1 MNLYSNM
8 SFPPIKDFQFDGHG
22 LSNTNVKGAL
32 VIWKRL
38 RPQRVE
44 MTSRKFPCQKSL
56 HLKTKKLDL
65 TSF

>member
-1 MNLYSNM
+1 M

-22 LSNTNVKGAL
+22 LSNFNVKGAL

-44 MTSRKFPCQKSL
+44 MISRKFPCQKGL
-56 HLKTKKLDL
+56 YLQTKKMDL
-65 TSF
+65 TSS

>member
-1 MNLYSNM
+1 M

-22 LSNTNVKGAL
+22 LSNSNVKRAL
-32 VIWKRL
+32 IIWKRL

-44 MTSRKFPCQKSL
+44 MNSKKFPHQKGL
-56 HLKTKKLDL
+56 YLQTKKLNL

>member
-1 MNLYSNM
+1 M

-44 MTSRKFPCQKSL
+44 MTSRKFPLQKGL

>member
-1 MNLYSNM
+1 M

-22 LSNTNVKGAL
+22 LSNTNIKGAL

-44 MTSRKFPCQKSL
+44 MTSSKISSQ
-56 HLKTKKLDL
+56 KKLAFENRKTRPHL
-65 TSF
+65 ILKL